1 MFRSL
6 RVLLFSALLLVSSVS
21 LADEQLGAFRI
32 LDDQNVIALTGRI
45 DRNAPFDFR
54 RAAQKRPNAR
64 TLILTSPGGLPGE
77 ALLVALEVRERALNT
92 FVPRD
97 GACRAECAYVF
108 LAGVTR
114 VADGAVTLTRFEP
127 DGGDGLQIGQSEL
140 VDALNEFG
148 TPQQIISMILTGTGQ
163 HTLTV
168 AELGLLNPRLGE
180 VDRKVER
187 QPPIQVSPPKP
198 APSGPSPVIEVEAEV
213 EVEVEVEV
221 EEEPEV
227 PVFQPVAP
235 QSTLSIAVYEGLDF
249 YGGDLSSGHVANI
262 AECAR
267 GCLGDNMCRAFTF
280 NADPKVKSGPNCFL
294 KSGTGRLEAYRYAI
308 SGRVLR
314 NGEQPA
320 EAYTFGAIDPT
331 NDVTQGLRYTGLDM
345 TTGTGGI
352 NSLSECRQA
361 CIEEDRCAAFTYRTA
376 TRTCS
381 LKSVA
386 GSSRQSKGYVSGLKR
401 YITIPL
407 SDVIPIEE

>member
-1 MFRSL
+1 MFRTL
-6 RVLLFSALLLVSSVS
+6 LVVLFSLLLVLPSSS
-21 LADEQLGAFRI
+21 RADEQLGAFRI

-64 TLILTSPGGLPGE
+64 TIILTSPGGLPGE
-77 ALLVALEVRERALNT
+77 ALLVALEVRERGLNT
-92 FVPRD
+92 FVPVD

-108 LAGVTR
+108 FAGVTR
-114 VADGAVTLTRFEP
+114 VADGAVSLARFEP
-127 DGGDGLQIGQSEL
+127 DGGEGLQIGQSEL

-148 TPQQIISMILTGTGQ
+148 TPQQIINMILNGNGQ

-187 QPPIQVSPPKP
+187 KPPMQVTPPKP
-198 APSGPSPVIEVEAEV
+198 SPSGPSPVIEA
-213 EVEVEVEV
+213 EV
-221 EEEPEV
+221 EEEPEA

-249 YGGDLSSGHVANI
+249 YGGDLSSGHVANV

-294 KSGTGRLEAYRYAI
+294 KSGTGRLEGYRFAI

-320 EAYTFGAIDPT
+320 QEYRFGAIDPT

-345 TTGTGGI
+345 TTSTAGI
-352 NSLSECRQA
+352 NSLSDCRQA
-361 CIEEDRCAAFTYRTA
+361 CVEEDRCAAFTYRTS
-376 TRTCS
+376 TRMCS

-407 SDVIPIEE
+407 SDLIPIEE